1 MQNQITPNVL
11 SRASIVEDAAADD
24 ITTLERELAHG
35 NLETDE
41 YLAKKALLRSLY
53 RNADRNGVYRSATV

>member
-1 MQNQITPNVL
+1 MTTTFPTV
-11 SRASIVEDAAADD
+11 DD

-35 NLETDE
+35 NLETEE

>member
-1 MQNQITPNVL
+1 MTTTFPTV
-11 SRASIVEDAAADD
+11 DD

-35 NLETDE
+35 NLEADE
-41 YLAKKALLRSLY
+41 YLAKKALLRALY